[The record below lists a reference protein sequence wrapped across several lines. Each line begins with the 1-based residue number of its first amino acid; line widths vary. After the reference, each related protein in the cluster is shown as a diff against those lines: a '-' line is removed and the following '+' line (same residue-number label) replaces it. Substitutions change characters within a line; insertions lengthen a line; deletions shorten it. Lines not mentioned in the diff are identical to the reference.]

1 MHLGIIKRQILALQQ
16 HQINYQDHDNLMASR
31 INHEPLFRA
40 QGSIYKEITF
50 DTKSI
55 VCTRFLISSFNCI
68 KN

>member
-31 INHEPLFRA
+31 MNYYESLFRA

-55 VCTRFLISSFNCI
+55 FCA
-68 KN
+68 